1 MYGVCLVSPAR
12 KEGRCSGI
20 PAGYSL
26 THSLYPCCMPRQ
38 RNCVDMPLLTSRQG
52 SCPKKKTK
60 QTVHEIT
67 PISHGETEA
76 DARKRKARTRP
87 GRSRKQDC
95 LLASLALATKSNGRV
110 HVRGERSLP
119 NHRRAKSRDFLWCVH
134 KKRIFVFESGMVGI
148 CMEAWKKD
156 ARTPEALPRISITGR
171 RPQEQK
177 EADRVCIPYLHFD
190 VTK

>member
-1 MYGVCLVSPAR
+1 MGSAWCLPREKRDDVREYQPD
-12 KEGRCSGI
+12 I
-20 PAGYSL
+20 HSL
-26 THSLYPCCMPRQ
+26 TQWTYAPYRG
-38 RNCVDMPLLTSRQG
+38 RGTALTCLCLRHD
-52 SCPKKKTK
+52 KARVRKK

-95 LLASLALATKSNGRV
+95 LLASLALRNESNGRV
-110 HVRGERSLP
+110 HVRGDGVCQTTGERS
-119 NHRRAKSRDFLWCVH
+119 HEISCGVYTRKGSSKA
-134 KKRIFVFESGMVGI
+134 
-148 CMEAWKKD
+148 AWSEYAWKHGKKD

-177 EADRVCIPYLHFD
+177 EADRFCIPYLHFD

>member
-1 MYGVCLVSPAR
+1 MLFSGHVWSLLGVSR
-12 KEGRCSGI
+12 KKKRDDVREYQPDI
-20 PAGYSL
+20 HSL
-26 THSLYPCCMPRQ
+26 THCTYAACRGRGTALTCLCLRQ
-38 RNCVDMPLLTSRQG
+38 DKARVR
-52 SCPKKKTK
+52 KK

-95 LLASLALATKSNGRV
+95 LLASLALRIESNGRV

-148 CMEAWKKD
+148 CMEAWKEGRKD
-156 ARTPEALPRISITGR
+156 ARGASTDLDHGKKATRTKRSGPPLHPVSAL
-171 RPQEQK
+171 
-177 EADRVCIPYLHFD
+177 
-190 VTK
+190 